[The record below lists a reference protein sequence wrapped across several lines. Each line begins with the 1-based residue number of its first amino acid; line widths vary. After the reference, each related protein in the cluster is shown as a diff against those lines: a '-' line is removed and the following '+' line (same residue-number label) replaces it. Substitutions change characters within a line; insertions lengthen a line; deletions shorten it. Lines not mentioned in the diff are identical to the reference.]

1 VVTVILKMNRKSKGK
16 RGVVEYLLNEREQ
29 EGTALTLC
37 GNPEVT
43 RALIQNINRKHKY
56 LSGGLMF
63 ARDEYIVDTQKEEIM
78 NAFEEVLFAGLAR
91 NQYNILWVEHHDKGR
106 LELNFVVPRIELE
119 TGNDLDLYSHRRDL
133 PLFDMWKNGI
143 NIKYQLSDPNDPR
156 RARTIS
162 ERTKVERGAGSI
174 VANRQNLDETLH
186 KLVQDGQ
193 IRNRAQMIE
202 LLEKSGYQ
210 ITRKNEESISV
221 KHPDIGKKALRL
233 KGGIYSETFTST
245 RGIESLSEERKRR
258 IEEYDNKVARGEVVP
273 NRSTYKKYL
282 QARVERHQKRYSR
295 VRQVDSPKPSNTQTR
310 DADTMVE
317 KNDYEV
323 ERRRINDR
331 VREFVEANRRRR
343 EKNFKRS
350 RDREDEL
357 LRRIE
362 KFNLQ
367 VQEHLGTAEQGVY
380 AKLTESR
387 TTLETDIAEHAERIN
402 GQIEDTDTKNRSST
416 GRIRELL
423 ERLNERASEL
433 KKSIEGVMNEI
444 RKIRLFKKASKK
456 VSLEKPTIRQIPRR

>member
-1 VVTVILKMNRKSKGK
+1 M
-16 RGVVEYLLNEREQ
+16 
-29 EGTALTLC
+29 
-37 GNPEVT
+37 T
-43 RALIQNINRKHKY
+43 RALIQNISRKHKY

-63 ARDEYIVDTQKEEIM
+63 AKDEYIVDTQKEEIM

-323 ERRRINDR
+323 ERRINDR

-367 VQEHLGTAEQGVY
+367 VQEQLGTAEQGVY
-380 AKLTESR
+380 ANLA
-387 TTLETDIAEHAERIN
+387 ETRAVVEADIANNARRIDTKIIYADERNRGFTERIQRLFSDVN
-402 GQIEDTDTKNRSST
+402 AQIGSIT
-416 GRIRELL
+416 
-423 ERLNERASEL
+423 
-433 KKSIEGVMNEI
+433 KSIKGAVDEI
-444 RKIRLFKKASKK
+444 RKIRIANRIKQKLVSKK
-456 VSLEKPTIRQIPRR
+456 RSKLKIIWR